1 MKKILIPTDF
11 SENAWNAIGYASK
24 LFKDY
29 ECTFFLLHIYTP
41 AIFSSIEG
49 VPANTGME
57 DASMVFSL
65 NKLQKLESKIK
76 NELPVQNHNFV
87 HKVSAN
93 FLSNE
98 VKEIVQKEKID
109 LVIMGTKGATGAA
122 SVFMGS
128 NAVRVIKTVKNC
140 PVLVIPE
147 GSDFIVPS
155 EIAFSTDFKR
165 FYSYNELQPLI
176 DFATLFDAAIRIVYV
191 EQQGEKELT
200 KEQQFNL
207 NMLEKYFKD
216 VKHYRHTLTR
226 DDSVADSLKV
236 FTKELDIY
244 LLAMLYYKHSF
255 VEKLTREPIVKR
267 VAFQIQIPFLIIPEL
282 GMSSAFSSKTVRT
295 SQLNKV

>member
-1 MKKILIPTDF
+1 MKKIVIPTDF
-11 SENAWNAIGYASK
+11 SENAWNAIEYASK
-24 LFKDY
+24 LFKDI
-29 ECTFFLLHIYTP
+29 ECTFFLLHVYTP

-65 NKLQKLESKIK
+65 NKLKQLESRIK
-76 NELPVQNHNFV
+76 KELPALKHHFV
-87 HKVSAN
+87 NKVSAN
-93 FLSNE
+93 SLTDE

-109 LVIMGTKGATGAA
+109 FVIMGTKGSTGAA

-140 PVLVIPE
+140 PVLVVPE

-176 DFATLFDAAIRIVYV
+176 DFAALFDATIRIVYV
-191 EQQGEKELT
+191 QEQDEPLT
-200 KEQQFNL
+200 KEQQFNV
-207 NMLEKYFKD
+207 NMLEKYLAD
-216 VKHYRHTLTR
+216 VKHYHHTINKG
-226 DDSVADSLKV
+226 DSVADSIKD
-236 FTKELDIY
+236 FTEELNIY

-255 VEKLTREPIVKR
+255 VERLTREPIVKR
-267 VAFQIQIPFLIIPEL
+267 IAFQIKIPFLTIPEL
-282 GMSSAFSSKTVRT
+282 GMSSAFSRKTTRV
-295 SQLNKV
+295 SEVDKV

>member
-1 MKKILIPTDF
+1 MKKIVIPTDF
-11 SENAWNAIGYASK
+11 SENAWNAIVYASE
-24 LFKDY
+24 LFKDI
-29 ECTFFLLHIYTP
+29 ECTFFLLHSYTP

-57 DASMVFSL
+57 DAAMVFSL
-65 NKLQKLESKIK
+65 NRLKELASKAKKELRVQKHYYV
-76 NELPVQNHNFV
+76 N
-87 HKVSAN
+87 KVSTNTLA
-93 FLSNE
+93 NE

-165 FYSYNELQPLI
+165 FYSYNELQPLV
-176 DFATLFDAAIRIVYV
+176 DFAKLFDATIRIVYI
-191 EQQGEKELT
+191 QQEEGTLT

-207 NMLEKYFKD
+207 NMLDKYLGE
-216 VKHYRHTLTR
+216 VKHYQHTLTR
-226 DDSVADSLKV
+226 EDSVADSLKV

-244 LLAMLYYKHSF
+244 LLAMLHYKHSF
-255 VEKLTREPIVKR
+255 IERLTREPIIKR
-267 VAFQIQIPFLIIPEL
+267 VAFHIQIPFLVIPEL
-282 GMSSAFSSKTVRT
+282 GMSSAFSNNSSRA
-295 SQLNKV
+295 SQLEKV